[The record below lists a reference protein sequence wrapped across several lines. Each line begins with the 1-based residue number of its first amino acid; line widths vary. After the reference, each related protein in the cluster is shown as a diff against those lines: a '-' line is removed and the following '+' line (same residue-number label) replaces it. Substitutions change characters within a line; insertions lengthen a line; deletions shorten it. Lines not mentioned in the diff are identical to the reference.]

1 VPAATSIR
9 RFNIALYE
17 EHLDEAAFL
26 YQQRVAYLFDP
37 ELTWVDLQGY
47 EERLEAHLDALVVG
61 STLALEVCRQH
72 CARGDFGELHAAL
85 RVFCRQDRS
94 DLAYA
99 VLQNIDTAEEP
110 VVQAVIDA
118 LKAECPAAWHD
129 DLLRIMLGKR
139 KDLVPALAET
149 FAYRRVPVEDTLLR
163 VLPNCEE
170 VQLPRVVRAL
180 GLIGS
185 GKARAALAPHLRS
198 ENLTIAEAACRGLAR
213 LGDYQALRHGMLVAQ
228 LRPWPIVALG
238 VGGDHTAVNVL
249 MDLAKGD
256 KVSDEALLA
265 LGMLGDL
272 RSVSTIFN
280 CLANPE
286 RAMAAAVALQTI
298 TGAALYEKVFLPDK
312 VDPDELFPEER
323 KKYEE
328 TGEAP
333 KRADGQ
339 PFGSNVTQLS
349 INPATWRAWLTEHK
363 AQFDPKLR
371 YRHGKPLSPA
381 AALEALLEE
390 HTPNRV
396 RALICEELVV
406 RYRAPVALEID
417 MPVREQRKH
426 LADLAQWVQSNG
438 QKFALGVWHFA
449 GRPMMDSAAPAPR

>member
-1 VPAATSIR
+1 MPASTR
-9 RFNIALYE
+9 QFNIELYQEHLEESSFLYE
-17 EHLDEAAFL
+17 QHL
-26 YQQRVAYLFDP
+26 AYLHDP
-37 ELTWVDLQGY
+37 ELTWIDLDNW
-47 EERLEAHLDALVVG
+47 EERFEAHIDALVVG
-61 STLALEVCRQH
+61 ADLALEVCKQH
-72 CARGDFGELHAAL
+72 CTTGDFGEIHAAM

-129 DLLRIMLGKR
+129 DLLRIMLGKC
-139 KDLVPALAET
+139 KQLVPALAE
-149 FAYRRVPVEDTLLR
+149 ALSYRRVPVEDTLLR

-170 VQLPRVVRAL
+170 PGLARLLHAL
-180 GLIGS
+180 GRIGS
-185 GKARAALAPHLRS
+185 ERARNALAPHLRS
-198 ENLTIAEAACRGLAR
+198 ENPTVAEAACRGLVR
-213 LGDYQALRHGMLVAQ
+213 LGDYQALRHGLLVAQ
-228 LRPWPIVALG
+228 LRPWPIAALG
-238 VGGDHTAVNVL
+238 IGGDHAAVNVL
-249 MDLAKGD
+249 TDIAKTD
-256 KVSDEALLA
+256 KVTDETLLA

-280 CLANPE
+280 CFTNPE

-298 TGAALYEKVFLPDK
+298 TGAALQERVFIPDK
-312 VDPDELFPEER
+312 VDPDELFEEER

-328 TGEAP
+328 TGEVP

-349 INPATWRAWLTEHK
+349 VNPATWRAWLTEHRTE
-363 AQFDPKLR
+363 FDPKLR

-381 AALEALLEE
+381 ALLDSLNDE

-396 RALICEELVV
+396 RALICEELVI
-406 RYRAPVALEID
+406 RYRAPVTLEID

-426 LADLAQWVQSNG
+426 LHALAEWVRTSAG
-438 QKFALGVWHFA
+438 KFAPGVWYFA
-449 GRPMMDSAAPAPR
+449 GRAMAEPAPAGGAR